1 MKNELKARPKLQDVA
16 IVPDDLNS
24 ILDMS
29 IKSIKL
35 GRPAK
40 FADDRQGLEDFKQAS
55 LDYLEYVRRTNN
67 DELNEHNLI
76 PDVESWATYI
86 GTTRVTILT
95 YEKTRNEE
103 WQDFIGVM
111 KNAITACKK
120 QLAFRQK
127 IPTVLALFDLTNNSG
142 YVNSSEFKLKPDTN
156 GEYKQELSLEDMS
169 NKIRELTKN
178 QNLIQ
183 REIEE
188 TEE

>member
-1 MKNELKARPKLQDVA
+1 MGNELKARPKLQEVA

-40 FADDRQGLEDFKQAS
+40 FPDDSQGFNDFKQLS
-55 LDYLEYVRRTNN
+55 IEYLEYVRTTNN
-67 DELNEHNLI
+67 DEQTEHNLI
-76 PDVESWATYI
+76 PDIESWATYI
-86 GTTRVTILT
+86 GTTRATIST
-95 YEKTRNEE
+95 YEKSRSEE
-103 WQDFIGVM
+103 WQDFIALVKG
-111 KNAITACKK
+111 AITACKK

-156 GEYKQELSLEDMS
+156 EEYKRQITIDDLRGKIQELSSQDVIQQAIDEE
-169 NKIRELTKN
+169 RE
-178 QNLIQ
+178 
-183 REIEE
+183 
-188 TEE
+188 